1 MNQNV
6 LNSTLNERSNRIR
19 TVSVD
24 SSSFHPLAQPL
35 PLRRPPT
42 PTVRAPYECLSDY
55 LNGKTTDSSKEHAVE
70 NMKSI
75 NNSPPDVPDVEI
87 RQNKRRHQQ
96 GKQVLCPRKKYC
108 QRRQQSRLKSSTL
121 SRTAQNVTTRSKIL
135 LQPDLPESTT
145 GENQVKTILR
155 RKFSWKNYP
164 ELETFLIANREEYLR
179 HSALN
184 YTVQQKQYNNLL
196 TNRLL
201 ELASKHGYVFDK
213 EAFSFVTVR
222 DRIRCYYKSYV
233 QSSKKRGLIIGYAAR
248 KAGLLSE
255 DDLEKSAGML
265 GRVVV
270 PD

>member
-1 MNQNV
+1 MGDITKEAALALTSLASLSEAKPSHIATHKHKKNGGEYSPRFSHLCSVFESEYQHEVEFGKTSTINQNV

-42 PTVRAPYECLSDY
+42 STVRAPYESLSDY
-55 LNGKTTDSSKEHAVE
+55 LNGKTTDSAKEHVVE

-75 NNSPPDVPDVEI
+75 NNSPPDVEI
-87 RQNKRRHQQ
+87 LQNKRRHQR

-135 LQPDLPESTT
+135 LQPDLAESTT

-164 ELETFLIANREEYLR
+164 EVSRKINNIIST
-179 HSALN
+179 LN
-184 YTVQQKQYNNLL
+184 Y
-196 TNRLL
+196 
-201 ELASKHGYVFDK
+201 F
-213 EAFSFVTVR
+213 
-222 DRIRCYYKSYV
+222 
-233 QSSKKRGLIIGYAAR
+233 
-248 KAGLLSE
+248 LSNSVS
-255 DDLEKSAGML
+255 LY
-265 GRVVV
+265 
-270 PD
+270 

>member
-1 MNQNV
+1 LSEAKPSHIATHKDRKNGGEYSPRFSHLCSVFESEYQHEVEFGKTSTMNQNV

-164 ELETFLIANREEYLR
+164 EVSRKINNKLT
-179 HSALN
+179 LN
-184 YTVQQKQYNNLL
+184 Y
-196 TNRLL
+196 
-201 ELASKHGYVFDK
+201 F
-213 EAFSFVTVR
+213 
-222 DRIRCYYKSYV
+222 
-233 QSSKKRGLIIGYAAR
+233 
-248 KAGLLSE
+248 LSN
-255 DDLEKSAGML
+255 S
-265 GRVVV
+265 VS
-270 PD
+270 PY